1 MSILYFIT
9 ENVKKIYPQSIRFN
23 TLIFF
28 TASTSTFLSETGF
41 RLAPRLCGNE
51 EYLLLC
57 VIALNH
63 VKVLVVLPTIGCLL
77 SVVSQ
82 HIEKGT

>member
-1 MSILYFIT
+1 MLKRYILK
-9 ENVKKIYPQSIRFN
+9 VLGN

-77 SVVSQ
+77 SVLSQ